1 MKRVRIGFLFLVIMI
16 MSGCASNMKDG
27 IVYLEEGSYEAAV
40 SCFEKEI
47 EEEKNLGE
55 AYHGKAI
62 ALYELEDYQGAIDC
76 FENALANK
84 VEPTATIYRLMATS
98 YHKLEG
104 YESAL
109 DDYAKALA
117 MDDCTEEMKQEMLF
131 NEIAIYQK
139 LGKWDVVK
147 EKVSA
152 YVEMYP
158 DDNRMDKTIEFLETR

>member
-1 MKRVRIGFLFLVIMI
+1 MKRVRIGMI
-16 MSGCASNMKDG
+16 ILATLLLGGCASNMKSA
-27 IVYLEEGSYEAAV
+27 VAYLEEEKYEDAIV
-40 SCFEKEI
+40 CFEKEI
-47 EEEKNLGE
+47 GEKKNLGE
-55 AYHGKAI
+55 AYRGKAI

-98 YHKLEG
+98 YHKLEE

-117 MDDCTEEMKQEMLF
+117 MEDCTEEMKQEMLF

-139 LGKWDVVK
+139 LGNWDAVK

-158 DDNRMDKTIEFLETR
+158 DDSRMDKTVEFLETR